1 MRKIILFIAFLA
13 ATLCNAE
20 TIKKESWSAFE
31 GTIGKSEIVIN
42 IYCDSDG
49 KLTGDYCYKKYEN
62 RIPLKGK
69 LNGNSFFLD
78 EFINNKINAKFNG
91 KINEENNSI
100 SGKWSSTKNS
110 DIAFSLKLASQTGG
124 SLENRYGFGDNEKTE
139 AFFKKIKASLVKDD
153 KIWLSKNIKYPIN
166 VTVSGK
172 KTKIK
177 TAKDFIA
184 KYPKIITAKYK
195 SDIQNSCICDIF
207 SNWRGAMFGN
217 GIVWINQYDGDDNL
231 KITAINN

>member
-1 MRKIILFIAFLA
+1 MKKIILFIVFLS

-49 KLTGDYCYKKYEN
+49 KLIGDYCYKKYEN

-124 SLENRYGFGDNEKTE
+124 SLENRYGIGTNEETE
-139 AFFKKIKASLVKDD
+139 RFFNKIKASILKDD
-153 KIWLSKNIKYPIN
+153 KTWLSKNIDYPIS
-166 VTVSGK
+166 VSVAGK

-177 TAKDFIA
+177 TAKDFVA
-184 KYPKIITAKYK
+184 KYPKIVSVKYK
-195 SDIQNSCICDIF
+195 NDIRESCTCDIF
-207 SNWRGAMFGN
+207 SNWRGAMFAN
-217 GIVWINQYDGDDNL
+217 GLIWINELANGSL
-231 KITAINN
+231 KIIAINN